1 MGLEVP
7 SSYCALK
14 KALYLGFLN
23 LKGTSIV
30 SRNVSW
36 MSTRDVYV
44 WWSQDRN
51 LPGGNECRMVS
62 SAVWNACVSSS
73 VWSLW
78 GQRPYGCGA
87 EDGRVSMS
95 ELRSGVWTGPRK
107 YPVRTAEALAQHRAT
122 RLPRAGMLVW
132 KTQRW
137 WRVRRHSAG
146 GFESRL
152 FSTS

>member
-14 KALYLGFLN
+14 KALCLGFLN

-30 SRNVSW
+30 SRNVLW
-36 MSTRDVYV
+36 MSTRNVYV
-44 WWSQDRN
+44 NVAWRPAQAGMLVFLLQYGLCEDRDHMDV
-51 LPGGNECRMVS
+51 E
-62 SAVWNACVSSS
+62 
-73 VWSLW
+73 
-78 GQRPYGCGA
+78 QR

-122 RLPRAGMLVW
+122 WLPRAGMNAGVENTKAMKGKEAQCWGIW
-132 KTQRW
+132 KQTIFYFIT
-137 WRVRRHSAG
+137 
-146 GFESRL
+146 FEL
-152 FSTS
+152 LTL